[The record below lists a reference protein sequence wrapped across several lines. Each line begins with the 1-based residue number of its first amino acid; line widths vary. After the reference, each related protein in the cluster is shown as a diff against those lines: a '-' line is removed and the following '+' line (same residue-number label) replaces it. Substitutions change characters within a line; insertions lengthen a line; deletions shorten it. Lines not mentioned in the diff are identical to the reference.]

1 MKINIPPR
9 QMLTSSGS
17 INSVDNLVQPPVSP
31 KAEEL
36 NQVTP
41 DTEKIYQKFIESI
54 PTAQIQMGE
63 TSLNEFGGTEEDFE
77 KLILGYT
84 NSQLNNDVN
93 LNQASET
100 EQCLRLDEISLD
112 HQYEKKRKFSEICF
126 EDSMTNDSFSSSLN
140 SSIAKRPKNT
150 RPRGI
155 YRADD
160 ITNDADLQNYIERR
174 KKNNISSK
182 VSRANKKNAYKEM
195 ESKCSQLE
203 RDNVRLTKKIENLD
217 KLTKTIREYLLEKF
231 SKQP

>member
-1 MKINIPPR
+1 MKINIPSR
-9 QMLTSSGS
+9 QFLTSSGS
-17 INSVDNLVQPPVSP
+17 INSIDNLIQPPVSP

-54 PTAQIQMGE
+54 PTAQLQVGE
-63 TSLNEFGGTEEDFE
+63 TPLSMFSGTEVDFE
-77 KLILGYT
+77 NLILGYT
-84 NSQLNNDVN
+84 STLNNDVN
-93 LNQASET
+93 LNKTSEA
-100 EQCLRLDEISLD
+100 EQSLKLEEISLD
-112 HQYEKKRKFSEICF
+112 HQYEKKRKLSDNCF
-126 EDSMTNDSFSSSLN
+126 EESMTNDSFSSSLN
-140 SSIAKRPKNT
+140 SSCAKRPKNT

-160 ITNDADLQNYIERR
+160 ITNESDLQNYIERR

-182 VSRANKKNAYKEM
+182 VSRANKKNAYKQM
-195 ESKCSQLE
+195 DCKCTELE
-203 RDNVRLTKKIENLD
+203 RDNIRLRNKIDNLE